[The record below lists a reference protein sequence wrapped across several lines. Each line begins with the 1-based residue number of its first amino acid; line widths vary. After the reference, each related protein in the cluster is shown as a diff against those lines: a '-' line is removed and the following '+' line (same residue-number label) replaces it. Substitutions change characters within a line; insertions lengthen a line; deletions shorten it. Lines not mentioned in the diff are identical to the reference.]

1 MSEVKNLL
9 EYCCGREKLSVK
21 LNNWSCSTGLPVVI
35 VNTDGTFS
43 AFGKGSDVLC
53 SGISEAQEKGVK
65 LKCFTRQFC
74 LDDGSQCGILYA
86 GSFSDTDPLN
96 YTNKCHEEKLRDEA
110 SLAMLDDIIETIIL
124 SKCEILDIS
133 DDYSGELMFQD
144 NIRLGE
150 IRETLSSA
158 GVGIW
163 SIELGI
169 KGEPRMYADST
180 MRRLFGITEAMTPEK
195 LYSTWYSCIHSD
207 SVDKIN
213 DSVNYMVEH
222 GYSEIVYKIIHPK
235 FGLKYFRSGGTCFK
249 VSEEMVHIRG
259 YIQDVTEIIR
269 RDEEQRKML
278 NEQYSVIE
286 AFSNMY
292 LATWHIDIEKD
303 LVTPIKEPED
313 NKKITPLASHD
324 ISSAFRLV
332 IDSVA
337 DEQKKEVKK
346 KLNTGYLREKLK
358 DQDKTEIEF
367 CTPDHGWSRMTI
379 IPIGRDENGNV
390 ASLLVGF
397 VQINEKREYERRKEA
412 LTALESDYDFIFYA
426 DFDSNTLTT
435 EYVSDLSRAEV
446 RRLVRNTV
454 KYDEAIYYYAERFVA
469 ENYRFR
475 FIENTSR
482 ENIIKNI
489 KDNGSYSLQYKLA
502 ENQSGKEFF
511 EMHVVPVD
519 DEKNTFILGTRCVDS
534 VVRSESV
541 HRQALEAANKK
552 LQDALIEAE
561 NANASKSEFLSHMS
575 HDIRTPIN
583 GICGM
588 LDIAEK
594 RKDDREK
601 VDDCLKKIRKSS
613 DFLLAL
619 LSDCLEM
626 SKLDAQKVS
635 FSYEMFRITDILDY
649 LSSLNMPV
657 AREHNITF
665 LENRVDIIH
674 DHVKGSPVHVQR
686 ILQNIVSNAVKYNR
700 PGGTVELSLTE
711 KITDGKKSMYHFVI
725 KDTGI
730 GISEEFQKKMFEPF
744 TQEHGSART
753 KYNGTGLGMSIVK
766 SLVLQMGG
774 NIECRSVMGEGT
786 EFSVTLPLE
795 TISERKN
802 VQKQDFSIKGMNLL
816 IVEDNDLNM
825 EIAQFIA
832 DESGASSSAAFNG
845 KEALDIYLNNPPGTF
860 DAIVMDIMM
869 PEMNGLEATAMIR
882 SSGRE
887 DALTIPVIAMSANAF
902 EEDVSKALAAGMNA
916 HISKP
921 VDQNR
926 MISVIS
932 RFNKKNQN
940 R

>member
-9 EYCCGREKLSVK
+9 EYCCGREKLSLK
-21 LNNWSCSTGLPVVI
+21 LKNWSYSTGMPVVI
-35 VNTDGTFS
+35 LNTDGTFS
-43 AFGKGSDVLC
+43 AFGNGADELC
-53 SGISEAQEKGVK
+53 SKISEAQKSSVK

-74 LDDGSQCGILYA
+74 LDDGSQCGVLYA
-86 GSFSDTDPLN
+86 GYVSDTESHKKEKP
-96 YTNKCHEEKLRDEA
+96 EEDEKKEA
-110 SLAMLDDIIETIIL
+110 SFAMLDDMIEMIIL
-124 SKCEILDIS
+124 SKSEILDIA
-133 DDYSGELMFQD
+133 DDYSGDSLFQD

-150 IRETLSSA
+150 IKETLSSA

-163 SIELGI
+163 SVELRI
-169 KGEPRMYADST
+169 KGETRMFADST
-180 MRRLFGITEAMTPEK
+180 VRMLLGITENLTPEE
-195 LYSTWYSCIHSD
+195 LYGRWCSGIHPD
-207 SVDKIN
+207 SEALIN
-213 DSVNYMVEH
+213 EYINNMVEN
-222 GYSEIVYKIIHPK
+222 GYSEIVYKIYHPYYGIK
-235 FGLKYFRSGGTCFK
+235 FIRSGGTCFR
-249 VSEEMVHIRG
+249 VTEEMVHIRG
-259 YIQDVTEIIR
+259 YMQDVTEIIK
-269 RDEEQRKML
+269 RDEDQRKML
-278 NEQYSVIE
+278 SEQYSVIE

-337 DEQKKEVKK
+337 AEQKKEVKR
-346 KLNTGYLREKLK
+346 KLNIGYLREKLK

-367 CTPDHGWSRMTI
+367 CTSDHGWSRMTI

-390 ASLLVGF
+390 DSLLAGF
-397 VQINEKREYERRKEA
+397 VQINEKREYEKRKEA
-412 LTALESDYDFIFYA
+412 LTALGSDYDFIFYA
-426 DFDSNTLTT
+426 DFETNTLTT
-435 EYVSDLSRAEV
+435 EYSSDYSRAEV
-446 RRLVRNTV
+446 RRLLKTTL
-454 KYDEAIYYYAERFVA
+454 KYDEAISYYAERFVA
-469 ENYRFR
+469 KNYRPR
-475 FIENTSR
+475 FIEYASR
-482 ENIIKNI
+482 ENIIRHI
-489 KDNGSYSLQYKLA
+489 KEKGSYSLQYKLM
-502 ENQSGKEFF
+502 ENPSGREFF

-519 DEKNTFILGTRCVDS
+519 DEKNTFILGSRCVDS
-534 VVRSESV
+534 VVKSEAE
-541 HRQALEAANKK
+541 HRQALEEANKK

-594 RKDDREK
+594 RKDDRDK
-601 VDDCLKKIRKSS
+601 VDDCLRKIRKSS

-649 LSSLNMPV
+649 LSNLNMPV

-665 LENRVDIIH
+665 LENKVDIIH
-674 DHVKGSPVHVQR
+674 DSVKGSPVHVQR

-700 PGGTVELSLTE
+700 PGGTVGLSLTE

-766 SLVLQMGG
+766 SLVSQMGG
-774 NIECRSVMGEGT
+774 NIECRSKMGEGT
-786 EFSVTLPLE
+786 EFSVTIPLE
-795 TISERKN
+795 TIVERKN
-802 VQKQDFSIKGMNLL
+802 IKKQEFSIEGMNLL

-832 DESGASSSAAFNG
+832 DESGAGSDAAFNG
-845 KEALDIYLNNPPGTF
+845 KEALDLYLNNPPGTY
-860 DAIVMDIMM
+860 DAIIMDIMM

-887 DALTIPVIAMSANAF
+887 DAQTIPVIAMSANAF

-921 VDQNR
+921 IDQNR

-932 RFNKKNQN
+932 RFNRNNQ
-940 R
+940 RK